1 MKFKLN
7 PSRFLLLQSTLP
19 EKPCLVGGIPFTRRV
34 ILSSEYSSQTS
45 GWKWSSQ
52 ITTNMGPQPLQIRWQ
67 WYSNAGSYLLTLQ
80 VQFIVSS
87 QMTKHDV
94 KNYLEKIYQVNRNKL
109 EIWTISSYHSQVD
122 VADVRTLNKMGKTF
136 RVRNLLLVTCVLLIV
151 NQRNAINYKYL
162 WPCFTFCWI
171 R

>member
-19 EKPCLVGGIPFTRRV
+19 VKLCLVGGIPFTRRV

-67 WYSNAGSYLLTLQ
+67 VIFKCRKLSLTLQ
-80 VQFIVSS
+80 AQFIVSS

-94 KNYLEKIYQVNRNKL
+94 KNYLEKIYQVNRNKWDL
-109 EIWTISSYHSQVD
+109 WIIISNHSQVD

-136 RVRNLLLVTCVLLIV
+136 RVRNLF
-151 NQRNAINYKYL
+151 YL
-162 WPCFTFCWI
+162 WLD
-171 R
+171 

>member
-1 MKFKLN
+1 MKFNPN

-19 EKPCLVGGIPFTRRV
+19 VKLCLVGGIPFTRRV

-67 WYSNAGSYLLTLQ
+67 WYSNARSYLLKLQ
-80 VQFIVSS
+80 AQFIVSS

-94 KNYLEKIYQVNRNKL
+94 KNYLEKIYQVNRNKR
-109 EIWTISSYHSQVD
+109 EPWQNYSHHSQVD

-136 RVRNLLLVTCVLLIV
+136 RVSNFYLWLIFYLLL
-151 NQRNAINYKYL
+151 N
-162 WPCFTFCWI
+162 
-171 R
+171 